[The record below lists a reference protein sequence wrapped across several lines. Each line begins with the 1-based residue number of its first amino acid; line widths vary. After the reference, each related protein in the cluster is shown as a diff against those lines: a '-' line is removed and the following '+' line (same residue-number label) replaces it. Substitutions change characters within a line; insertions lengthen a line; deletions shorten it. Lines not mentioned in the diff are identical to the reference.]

1 VSAPIAPVEV
11 STRYATT
18 VESLADAWE
27 FVMSR
32 IDLVG
37 PDPSVTISPY
47 WRVNMDLIT
56 MEDSVE
62 EKACH
67 GASPWWWREWS
78 RRSELLPLVIL
89 Y

>member
-1 VSAPIAPVEV
+1 MSGPIAPVEV

-18 VESLADAWE
+18 VETMTDAWE

-47 WRVNMDLIT
+47 WRVNMELMMD
-56 MEDSVE
+56 DSVE
-62 EKACH
+62 EQAMPRCFTVVVE
-67 GASPWWWREWS
+67 GMVE
-78 RRSELLPLVIL
+78 E
-89 Y
+89 

>member
-56 MEDSVE
+56 MEDAPEADALPRCFTVVVEGMVE
-62 EKACH
+62 E
-67 GASPWWWREWS
+67 
-78 RRSELLPLVIL
+78 
-89 Y
+89 

>member
-1 VSAPIAPVEV
+1 VNPIAPVEI

-27 FVMSR
+27 FVMTR
-32 IDLVG
+32 IDSVG
-37 PDPSVTISPY
+37 PDPSVTISPV

-62 EKACH
+62 EKDL
-67 GASPWWWREWS
+67 P
-78 RRSELLPLVIL
+78 RSFTVVVEGMVEE
-89 Y
+89 